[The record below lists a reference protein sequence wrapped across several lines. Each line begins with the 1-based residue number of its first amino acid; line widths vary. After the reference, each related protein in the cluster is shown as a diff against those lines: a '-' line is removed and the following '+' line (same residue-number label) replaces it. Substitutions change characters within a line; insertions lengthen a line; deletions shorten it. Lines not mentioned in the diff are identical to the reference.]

1 MKDTLLKWFD
11 FLAEGFWK
19 ELVYPILMWVL
30 IITLASF
37 LLVGLVLLAAML
49 GIADYNTSMTALL
62 NFATKPWW

>member
-1 MKDTLLKWFD
+1 MKDTFLKWFD

-19 ELVYPILMWVL
+19 EPILMWVL

-49 GIADYNTSMTALL
+49 GIVDYKTSMTALL
-62 NFATKPWW
+62 NFATNPWW